1 MLRKAFSEVVGR
13 VVRKCA
19 LVLLFLPLL
28 VHAQPGG
35 PDLTFLMVR
44 NAKGR
49 PMKGPLVENA
59 MLREA
64 TRTKATEQW
73 SVALHFTVGEGYPY
87 GPEKPGD
94 HKQWSL
100 AGTEIPAPGRGRLV
114 FSVIDC
120 WCTDL
125 HVQVI
130 QGDRIM
136 RIDLPDAPV
145 DRWALVQRVM
155 ARSGDHPS
163 PEVFRFRAGRYT
175 YAELAD
181 DPVFDKLEQRIAD
194 GLGDAR
200 EADYRRQ
207 LAEQEEYYRNQPVVV
222 PSGTL
227 SQVEDEMEA
236 YKREVAARPA
246 LKVLEIE
253 QQHADTIWL
262 RISGGVLLDGGCAS
276 AMPQFSIEML
286 TDSGWVER
294 HPFPVAQMDCGM
306 PWGEWNERIV
316 MLHPLRWW
324 VSANSPQGQ
333 KELLPGTY
341 RLVLLGANGELV
353 RTTPLAIPDDQ

>member
-1 MLRKAFSEVVGR
+1 MLRDQFSEVGGKVAR
-13 VVRKCA
+13 TCA
-19 LVLLFLPLL
+19 FVLLFVPFLL
-28 VHAQPGG
+28 HAQPGA

-44 NAKGR
+44 NANGR
-49 PMKGPLVENA
+49 PMKGPYVENA

-64 TRTKATEQW
+64 KRTKTTEPW
-73 SVALHFTVGEGYPY
+73 SVEVHFTVGEGYPY

-100 AGTEIPAPGRGRLV
+100 SGTAMPMPGRDRMV
-114 FSVIDC
+114 FSIIDC

-130 QGDRIM
+130 KGDQTM
-136 RIDLPDAPV
+136 RIDLPDAPA
-145 DRWALVQRVM
+145 DRWVLVQRVM

-181 DPVFDKLEQRIAD
+181 DPAFNKLEQRIAD
-194 GLGDAR
+194 GLHHAR
-200 EADYRRQ
+200 DADYRRQ
-207 LAEQEEYYRNQPVVV
+207 LAEQEKDHAKQPAVV
-222 PSGTL
+222 PAEEPSHVPAVIEPY
-227 SQVEDEMEA
+227 QQ
-236 YKREVAARPA
+236 EVAAQPA

-276 AMPQFSIEML
+276 GMPQFSMEML

-294 HPFPVAQMDCGM
+294 HPFTVAQMDCGM
-306 PWGEWNERIV
+306 PWAEWKDRIV

-324 VSANSPQGQ
+324 VSVGSPPER
-333 KELLPGTY
+333 KDLLPGTY
-341 RLVLLGANGELV
+341 RLVLIGANGELV
-353 RTTPLAIPDDQ
+353 RTTSFVISGDQ